1 MRRRSGAW
9 QVRGGAVSMQL
20 QLRQAQKLHLCPT
33 LGLGMPGF
41 APGNESCDHRHRAF
55 CLLTI
60 SLLCAELEAKRAA
73 AEQAQQEAAAG
84 EAAAHA
90 QADKLRHT
98 SGEQVNS
105 RGHNAMSGAQVA
117 LLRIQGAGGCGTYCS
132 MVPSVS
138 HHAVTSLFPLPDL
151 LTG

>member
-9 QVRGGAVSMQL
+9 QVRGGAVCMQME
-20 QLRQAQKLHLCPT
+20 LRHAQPTASVPHLD
-33 LGLGMPGF
+33 MPGF

-60 SLLCAELEAKRAA
+60 SLLCAELEAKLAA